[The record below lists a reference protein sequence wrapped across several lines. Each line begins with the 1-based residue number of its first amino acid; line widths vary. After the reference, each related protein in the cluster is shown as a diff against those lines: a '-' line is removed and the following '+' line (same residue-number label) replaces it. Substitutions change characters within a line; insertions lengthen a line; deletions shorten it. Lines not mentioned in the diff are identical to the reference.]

1 MGQIVPSWHIVMSS
15 YFLELDYFK
24 THTEAFI
31 FLHRNE
37 KPIHRK
43 KGTESTMLRTRQLLF
58 FSTDYEAGPRMN
70 QENFIRKIAGNASI
84 F

>member
-1 MGQIVPSWHIVMSS
+1 MLR
-15 YFLELDYFK
+15 FF
-24 THTEAFI
+24 
-31 FLHRNE
+31 
-37 KPIHRK
+37 
-43 KGTESTMLRTRQLLF
+43 KGTESTMLRTSQLLF